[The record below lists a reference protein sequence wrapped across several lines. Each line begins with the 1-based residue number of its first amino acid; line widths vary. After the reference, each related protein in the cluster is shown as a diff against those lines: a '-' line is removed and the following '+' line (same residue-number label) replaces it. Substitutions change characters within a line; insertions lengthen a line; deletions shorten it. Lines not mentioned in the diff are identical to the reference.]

1 MGLPLA
7 VYPGTYTPGAET
19 ALHAAV
25 DVINETWAQGNA
37 KLAVFEAKIDAL
49 TDESTG
55 WLSTTSAP
63 QVGTATAVAAP
74 VVVEP
79 TVTIPT
85 EISTANVI
93 ADYEAEYTKI
103 RALMVGDLTKIFTD
117 YFPEDSA
124 TYTSAETWIQAAID
138 NPSGGLPATVAAQAP
153 YPCVV
158 KPLNLNGSRGVMRA
172 DSPEELIAAIAR
184 LTRLIAPGSQAP
196 SPQPSPAGRGG
207 AEPSPQPSAAGR
219 GRPDPLPNPLPE
231 GEGAGTRSPA
241 PQPPPAPYLIEAYI
255 PGVEVALEGLLDDGR
270 LRVLAL
276 FDKPDPLDGPFF
288 EETIYVTPSRLPA
301 ATQAAIAQ
309 ATADAA
315 RALGLRVGPVH
326 AELRVNDAGPWIV
339 EVAGRSIGGL
349 CSQVLRFGVDASL
362 EELILRQAVGLPLG
376 DVGRRDRAAGVMMI
390 PIPAAGLMRKVD
402 GVEAAAAVPLVTAV
416 EITAPLHYPL
426 TPLPE
431 GDSYLGFIFA
441 RGETPAAVEAALR
454 AAHSELKFTI
464 EPLLPVVS

>member
-1 MGLPLA
+1 MDDSGSLIAAAASDALGLPHNDP
-7 VYPGTYTPGAET
+7 V
-19 ALHAAV
+19 AASAAR
-25 DVINETWAQGNA
+25 DKYQMRCLLRDG
-37 KLAVFEAKIDAL
+37 
-49 TDESTG
+49 
-55 WLSTTSAP
+55 SAP
-63 QVGTATAVAAP
+63 VP
-74 VVVEP
+74 WF
-79 TVTIPT
+79 
-85 EISTANVI
+85 
-93 ADYEAEYTKI
+93 
-103 RALMVGDLTKIFTD
+103 RRFTTTD
-117 YFPEDSA
+117 D
-124 TYTSAETWIQAAID
+124 
-138 NPSGGLPATVAAQAP
+138 PATVAAQAP

-301 ATQAAIAQ
+301 ETQAAIER

-315 RALGLRVGPVH
+315 RALG
-326 AELRVNDAGPWIV
+326 
-339 EVAGRSIGGL
+339 
-349 CSQVLRFGVDASL
+349 
-362 EELILRQAVGLPLG
+362 
-376 DVGRRDRAAGVMMI
+376 
-390 PIPAAGLMRKVD
+390 
-402 GVEAAAAVPLVTAV
+402 
-416 EITAPLHYPL
+416 APC
-426 TPLPE
+426 
-431 GDSYLGFIFA
+431 
-441 RGETPAAVEAALR
+441 RW
-454 AAHSELKFTI
+454 
-464 EPLLPVVS
+464 

>member
-1 MGLPLA
+1 MLLTTVRSYRLEAFRAAAERLGVAVVTGLDLPPALADSWPGALPLPFAAPEAAAERIAAYAAERPLSAVLSVDDSGSLIAAAASDALGLPHNDPAAAAAARDKYLMRCLLRD
-7 VYPGTYTPGAET
+7 GG
-19 ALHAAV
+19 AAV
-25 DVINETWAQGNA
+25 PW
-37 KLAVFEAKIDAL
+37 FRRF
-49 TDESTG
+49 
-55 WLSTTSAP
+55 TTADDP
-63 QVGTATAVAAP
+63 AA
-74 VVVEP
+74 
-79 TVTIPT
+79 
-85 EISTANVI
+85 
-93 ADYEAEYTKI
+93 
-103 RALMVGDLTKIFTD
+103 
-117 YFPEDSA
+117 
-124 TYTSAETWIQAAID
+124 
-138 NPSGGLPATVAAQAP
+138 VAAQAP

-172 DSPEELIAAIAR
+172 DSPQELIVAITR

-196 SPQPSPAGRGG
+196 SPQPSP
-207 AEPSPQPSAAGR
+207 EGR

-241 PQPPPAPYLIEAYI
+241 PQPPPAPYLIEAFI

-301 ATQAAIAQ
+301 ATQAAIER

-315 RALGLRVGPVH
+315 RALGLRVGPIH
-326 AELRVNDAGPWIV
+326 AELRVNDAGAWII

-390 PIPAAGLMRKVD
+390 PIPAAGLLRAVA
-402 GVEAAAAVPLVTAV
+402 GVEAAAAVPLVTSV

-441 RGETPAAVEAALR
+441 RGQTPAEVEAALR
-454 AAHSELKFTI
+454 AAHGQLRFTI
-464 EPLLPVVS
+464 EPLLPVISV